1 MIATEPLTREQ
12 ILVAAKQALR
22 RYGPAKT
29 TVVDVAQALG
39 VSHGS
44 VYRHFPT
51 KAALRAAVVEQGLA
65 EVDQRLTGISEEA
78 AAAGV
83 AGAETPGSAV
93 DRLHRW
99 LLALIDFKQGFAR
112 EDPELFETYCMIST
126 DGPKVVSAHVTLLTG
141 QLDRM
146 LAEGVAAGELRPSV
160 LEAGG
165 IAIWDA
171 TARFHHPIHRAEWAD
186 PGIGESFERVWRLL
200 RDGLVA

>member
-1 MIATEPLTREQ
+1 MMAAEPLTREQ

-51 KAALRAAVVEQGLA
+51 KAALRAAVVEEGLA
-65 EVDQRLTGISEEA
+65 AIDRRLTAIADESG
-78 AAAGV
+78 
-83 AGAETPGSAV
+83 PAV

-99 LLALIDFKQGFAR
+99 LLALIEFKQGFAR

-126 DGPKVVSAHVTLLTG
+126 DGPKVVSAHVALLTG
-141 QLDRM
+141 QLDRI
-146 LAEGVAAGELRPSV
+146 LAEGVAAGELRPSA

-165 IAIWDA
+165 RALWQA
-171 TARFHHPIHRAEWAD
+171 TGRFHHPMHHAEWAD
-186 PGIGESFERVWRLL
+186 PEIGADFERLWRLL
-200 RDGLVA
+200 RDGLAAGRA